1 MTKSKV
7 FKYDQLSTADLV
19 VDAVYEGGT
28 ANNLSA
34 APLPDLIGV
43 GTNGGFRPKRSPTP
57 PQKYAYVVL
66 YTTFD
71 DQDWPD
77 HLNPQTGIF
86 TYYGDNKSP
95 GATIHEKPG
104 NTILRDVFE
113 DLHDGHRSH
122 IPPFFVFSRGEGWNR
137 QFLGLAVPGDELGN
151 QSEDLVAV
159 WKHNDG
165 ERFQNYRARF
175 TILDVDR
182 ISRAWIDDL
191 QAGDIHTDHTPE
203 AFVEWQTTGTY
214 EALQAEQTVQ
224 HRTKADQLPQS
235 TTEHSLL
242 ETICNHWDGTTDAP
256 RRFEYIAV
264 AIFELMDG
272 NVQTTEITRQ
282 SRDGGRDAVGT
293 YQIGPDIGSSGDSL
307 GVEFALEAKYYQPE
321 HGVGVRETSRLI
333 SRLRHRQFGVL
344 VTTSYVGEQAYK
356 EITQDSHPVLILSGG
371 DIVSILVK
379 NGVTTANEVV
389 QWLDSQVPKQL

>member
-1 MTKSKV
+1 MS
-7 FKYDQLSTADLV
+7 DSTIFSHEELATANLV
-19 VDAVYEGGT
+19 VDAVYEGGE

-34 APLPDLIGV
+34 APLPDLMGV

-57 PQKYAYVVL
+57 PPKYAYVVL

-71 DQDWPD
+71 DPDWPD
-77 HLNPQTGIF
+77 HFDPQTGIF

-95 GATIHEKPG
+95 GSTIHDKPG
-104 NTILRDVFE
+104 NTILRDVFAE
-113 DLHDGHRSH
+113 LHAGNRAA

-137 QFLGLAVPGDELGN
+137 QFRGLAVPGDQVGN

-175 TILDVDR
+175 TILDVDQIPR
-182 ISRAWIDDL
+182 GWINDL
-191 QAGDIHTDHTPE
+191 QAGEIHTDNAPA
-203 AFVEWQTTGTY
+203 AFVKWRETGRY
-214 EALQAEQTVQ
+214 DALQAEQTVQ
-224 HRTKADQLPQS
+224 HRTKAEQLPS
-235 TTEHSLL
+235 TKRQRSLL
-242 ETICNHWDGTTDAP
+242 ETICNLWEGEHDAS
-256 RRFEYIAV
+256 RRFEHV
-264 AIFELMDG
+264 AASIFELMDD
-272 NVQTTEITRQ
+272 NVHTTSVTRP

-293 YQIGPDIGSSGDSL
+293 YQIGPDIGAGADSL
-307 GVEFALEAKYYQPE
+307 GVAFALEAKYYQPD

-356 EITQDSHPVLILSGG
+356 EIKQDGHPVLVLSGG
-371 DIVSILVK
+371 DIVEILVQ
-379 NGVTTANEVV
+379 NGVSTSEEVA
-389 QWLDSQVPKQL
+389 QWVAGQVSG